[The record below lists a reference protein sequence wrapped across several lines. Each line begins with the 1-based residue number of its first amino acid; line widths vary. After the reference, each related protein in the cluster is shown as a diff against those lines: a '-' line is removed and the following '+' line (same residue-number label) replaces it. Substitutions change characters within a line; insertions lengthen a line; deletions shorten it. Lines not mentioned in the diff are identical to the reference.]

1 MQRWQKFSEE
11 EIREIVENSKTYPE
25 IAQKL
30 GYNPDK
36 NGSGEAINAVKNVIK
51 YYGLNDSHIRKLG
64 WNKEIYN
71 MSKFKKGTY
80 GKPSEFANPLIQLRG
95 YKCECCGNSEWLGK
109 PIKLEVHHIDG
120 DHYNNE
126 LENLQLLCP
135 NCHSMTPNWRG
146 KNNKKVKE
154 GYIKEEDILKALEES
169 STIRQALLKVNLIP
183 YGDNYTRAKN
193 IINKYGL
200 EKYQKKKSKKKI
212 DKNNDSTTLFTFL
225 DGRLKYSNI
234 KQLDKDKNIINN
246 FDKINDVL
254 DYLGIKHCSSVGLKE
269 AINNNIIY
277 RGYYW
282 EAYKSEINNVS
293 DIRGK
298 LNKVEIPSKQEI
310 LTQLNNHEYSAEKTA
325 KYFNISSMLFKKWC
339 NNYGFRPQQKYKIK
353 ELYKTEVLGEK
364 IEKKEKRPKSVK
376 IAQIEPENNSIIK
389 IFNSKAEVEKYL
401 NLTNGTMGL
410 FNAIK
415 KHTIYKG
422 YYWEKLDK

>member
-11 EIREIVENSKTYPE
+11 EIKSIVKDSKTYYE

-30 GYNPDK
+30 GYNSK
-36 NGSGEAINAVKNVIK
+36 NGNGAVINIIKNIIK
-51 YYGLNDSHIRKLG
+51 YYDINDSHVRKLG
-64 WNKEIYN
+64 WNKGVYD

-80 GKPSEFANPLIQLRG
+80 GSPSEFANPLIQLRG
-95 YKCECCGNSEWLGK
+95 YRCECCGNSEWLGN

-126 LENLQLLCP
+126 IENLQLLCP

-154 GYIKEEDILKALEES
+154 GYVKEEDILKALEES
-169 STIRQALLKVNLIP
+169 STIRQALLKVGLIP
-183 YGDNYTRAKN
+183 YGDNYTRAKK
-193 IINKYGL
+193 IIDKHNL
-200 EKYQKKKSKKKI
+200 EKYQKKNLKKVN
-212 DKNNDSTTLFTFL
+212 KNNDNNTLFTFL
-225 DGRLKYSNI
+225 DGRLRYSNI
-234 KQLDKDKNIINN
+234 KQLDKDKNIINT

-269 AINNNIIY
+269 AINNNVLY

-282 EAYKSEINNVS
+282 EAYKSEINNNS
-293 DIRGK
+293 EIRGK
-298 LNKVEIPSKQEI
+298 LNKVEVPSKQEI
-310 LTQLNNHEYSAEKTA
+310 LIQFNNFNYNKEKVAEYFHVSG
-325 KYFNISSMLFKKWC
+325 MLLRKWC
-339 NNYGFRPQQKYKIK
+339 NSYGFKPQQKYKVK
-353 ELYKTEVLGEK
+353 ELYKTEVLGEEIEIK
-364 IEKKEKRPKSVK
+364 EKKPKNIK
-376 IAQIEPENNSIIK
+376 IAQINPETKEIIR

-415 KHTIYKG
+415 NHTVYKNCH
-422 YYWEKLDK
+422 WERVE